1 MLERQLHKSFMSD
14 EIVLPEHLDRHLGSM
29 LQFREFMMRYNS
41 ALREI
46 RTKFE
51 VLNDHLSVAYNRNPI
66 EMIKS
71 RVKTP
76 ASIMEKLQRR
86 NLEISYSSIEENIHD
101 VAGIRII
108 CSFVNDI
115 YEVAKMLASQDD
127 VRLIAVKDYIKNP
140 KENGYRS
147 YHMIVE
153 IPVFFAN
160 NKMDIKVEVQLRT
173 IAMDFWASL
182 EHKIRYKKNL
192 KDSEN
197 IAKRLKECAELIT
210 DADEKMQEIN
220 EMISSDA
227 NDSNI

>member
-1 MLERQLHKSFMSD
+1 MLERQLHKSFTQD
-14 EIVLPEHLDRHLGSM
+14 ELVIPESLDKHLGSV
-29 LQFREFMMRYNS
+29 QEFKEFMMRYSS

-71 RVKTP
+71 RVKMP
-76 ASIMEKLQRR
+76 NSILKKLQKRG
-86 NLEISYSSIEENIHD
+86 LEISYSSIEKNIHD

-115 YEVAKMLASQDD
+115 YEVAQMLVSQDD
-127 VRLIAVKDYIKNP
+127 VKLLEVKDYIKNP
-140 KENGYRS
+140 KPNGYRS

-153 IPVFFAN
+153 IPVFFTN
-160 NKMDIKVEVQLRT
+160 NKMNIKVEVQLRT

-182 EHKIRYKKNL
+182 EHKIHYKKDLPN
-192 KDSEN
+192 SEE
-197 IAKRLKECAELIT
+197 IVAQLKECAELIT
-210 DADEKMQEIN
+210 AADLKMQEIN
-220 EMISSDA
+220 DKITK
-227 NDSNI
+227 